1 MTAGREE
8 GNGNCAW
15 HSAASGS
22 TLPGLAGERTA
33 VHGLTWLASKGHFH
47 PQCSMDKLS
56 QSYIPPS
63 QGKQA
68 SAS

>member
-1 MTAGREE
+1 MIVGREE
-8 GNGNCAW
+8 GNRNCAW

-22 TLPGLAGERTA
+22 ILLGFARERRAVLGLR
-33 VHGLTWLASKGHFH
+33 ASKGHFH
-47 PQCSMDKLS
+47 PQCSMCKLS

-63 QGKQA
+63 QGKKA